1 MHILRALPLLVVLL
15 PATAQAAWP
24 DDVSLSALGTVQGE
38 AVTDTAASRTAYE
51 TVVRELGTAI
61 ANKPLAPAE
70 TLGLSGL
77 HVALTQSVS
86 FLDAWTDSES
96 NPAPWERVHPE
107 EDPAHVMW
115 TPGVAVR
122 KGLPL
127 SLEVGANL
135 SYVAFSRQAVLG
147 GYGRW
152 GLVEGYRAYPDV
164 SIQLG
169 YSSYIGN
176 DELDLGVMDGSMSI
190 GYTLPFGRKVGINEG
205 SFAPYGG
212 VGLLWINARPQM
224 SGEDQESLG
233 VRAVSGFGG
242 KDSYAEGFRPANLHL
257 GFQLRSGDFQV
268 LASTTVAPRSLTTA
282 NVGLGYVY

>member
-1 MHILRALPLLVVLL
+1 MTILRGLSLLVLAL
-15 PATAQAAWP
+15 PATAHAAWP
-24 DDVSLSALGTVQGE
+24 DDVSLRALGTVQG
-38 AVTDTAASRTAYE
+38 APTADVAASRAAYE

-61 ANKPLAPAE
+61 ANKPMAPAE
-70 TLGLSGL
+70 TLGLSGFS
-77 HVALTQSVS
+77 VALTQHVS
-86 FLDAWTDSES
+86 FLDAVAEGEN
-96 NPAPWERVHPE
+96 NPAPWERVHQG
-107 EDPAHVMW
+107 EDPSHVMW

-152 GLVEGYRAYPDV
+152 GLVEGYRQWPDV
-164 SIQLG
+164 NIQLG

-176 DELDLGVMDGSMSI
+176 DELELGVMDGSMSI

-212 VGLLWINARPQM
+212 VGVLWINAQPQL
-224 SGEDQESLG
+224 SAEDQQALG

-242 KDSYAEGFRPANLHL
+242 KASYAEGFRPANLHL

-268 LASTTVAPRSLTTA
+268 LASTTIAPRSLTTA

>member
-1 MHILRALPLLVVLL
+1 MHTLRALPLLVVLL

-38 AVTDTAASRTAYE
+38 AVTDTAASRVAYE
-51 TVVRELGTAI
+51 TVVSELGTAI

-70 TLGLSGL
+70 TLGLSGFQ
-77 HVALTQSVS
+77 VALTQSVS
-86 FLDAWTDSES
+86 FLDASTDSES
-96 NPAPWERVHPE
+96 SPAPWERLHAD
-107 EDPAHVMW
+107 EDPSHVMW
-115 TPGVAVR
+115 LPGVAVR

-176 DELDLGVMDGSMSI
+176 DELDLGVMDGSLSV

-212 VGLLWINARPQM
+212 VGVLWINARPQL
-224 SGEDQESLG
+224 STEDQQELG
-233 VRAVSGFGG
+233 VRPVSGFGG
-242 KDSYAEGFRPANLHL
+242 KDSYTEGFRPANLHM

-268 LASTTVAPRSLTTA
+268 LASTTIAPRSLATM